1 MVRYALHD
9 STQPLGFYRLIL
21 KRLNLVVMNEQRFW
35 RKLNFYLSGNGL
47 NRFVK
52 KVEHLKK

>member
-1 MVRYALHD
+1 
-9 STQPLGFYRLIL
+9 
-21 KRLNLVVMNEQRFW
+21 MNEQRFW

-52 KVEHLKK
+52 KVEHLKKQRFEEVKFKQLMLC